1 MSEAFFSSVYNK
13 RLANSSTA
21 ELEIQQFFQIQGYD
35 LPPLLLTFY
44 NSTTAA
50 DDI

>member
-1 MSEAFFSSVYNK
+1 MSEAFFSSVYNES
-13 RLANSSTA
+13 LANSSTV

-35 LPPLLLTFY
+35 LPLLPTFY
-44 NSTTAA
+44 NSTTSA